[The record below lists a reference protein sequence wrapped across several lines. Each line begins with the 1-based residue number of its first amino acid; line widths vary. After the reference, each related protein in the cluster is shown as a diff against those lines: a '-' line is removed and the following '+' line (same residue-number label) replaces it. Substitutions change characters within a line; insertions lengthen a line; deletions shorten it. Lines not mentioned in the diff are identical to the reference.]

1 MHVIAPL
8 KGKVALVQK
17 PFTPTQLPFCV
28 GGRNP
33 GQEIPRDQKSPG
45 RRNPRAHCSNPEG
58 RVRKKM
64 QPRSETA
71 MRTLMKRASK
81 RAPT

>member
-17 PFTPTQLPFCV
+17 PFAPTQLPFCV

-33 GQEIPRDQKSPG
+33 GQEIPLDKKIPG
-45 RRNPRAHCSNPEG
+45 TGNPRDKGLSINEITGNHVNF
-58 RVRKKM
+58 
-64 QPRSETA
+64 T
-71 MRTLMKRASK
+71 
-81 RAPT
+81 

>member
-17 PFTPTQLPFCV
+17 PFAPTQLPFCV

-33 GQEIPRDQKSPG
+33 GQEIPLDKKNPLDKNSPG
-45 RRNPRAHCSNPEG
+45 TRNPRD
-58 RVRKKM
+58 K
-64 QPRSETA
+64 
-71 MRTLMKRASK
+71 
-81 RAPT
+81 